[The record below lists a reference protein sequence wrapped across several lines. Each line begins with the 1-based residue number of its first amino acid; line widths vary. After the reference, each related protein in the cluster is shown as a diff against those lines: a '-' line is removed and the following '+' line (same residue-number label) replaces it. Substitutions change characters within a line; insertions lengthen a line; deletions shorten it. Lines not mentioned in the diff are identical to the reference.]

1 MSLEASES
9 ILVMKPKID
18 QLLASILNFW
28 RHWISRKWTN
38 YIICSWSDLYKHVI
52 AQDVWTY
59 LKKLWS
65 QELGTADLVDFC
77 EADFNVLTK
86 SVSSGPRGR
95 YLDSNGLK
103 QLRIAQDWTTMH
115 FDTPAHASAFRY
127 GARSRSWIFYVNFDF
142 WLQRSI
148 KKFWGLEWKICS
160 YRFFLIWMK
169 WPRATPQRSP
179 RSLTHPTI
187 SFLTQANFRFL
198 NF

>member
-38 YIICSWSDLYKHVI
+38 YIICFWSDLYKHVI
-52 AQDVWTY
+52 AKDVWTY
-59 LKKLWS
+59 KKTLWS

-127 GARSRSWIFYVNFDF
+127 EARSRSCIFEANFNF
-142 WLQRSI
+142 WLQRLI
-148 KKFWGLEWKICS
+148 I
-160 YRFFLIWMK
+160 FFEDLKEKSVLID
-169 WPRATPQRSP
+169 
-179 RSLTHPTI
+179 
-187 SFLTQANFRFL
+187 FF
-198 NF
+198 